1 METNGRVK
9 KNRVVRSEADWKAIL
24 DRYDQS
30 GQARVAFCR
39 REGLSSS
46 TFLLWERKLR
56 QRGRGAAAEFI
67 DVTSSQRPVGHWLVE
82 FQFPDGT
89 TARVRG

>member
-1 METNGRVK
+1 METSDRTK
-9 KNRVVRSEADWKAIL
+9 KARVVRSDAAWKAIL
-24 DRYDQS
+24 DRYDRS
-30 GQARVAFCR
+30 GQSRAAFCR

-56 QRGRGAAAEFI
+56 RRGRAADFVEVPPAPQA
-67 DVTSSQRPVGHWLVE
+67 SSRWVVE
-82 FQFPDGT
+82 FQFADGT

>member
-1 METNGRVK
+1 MEANGRVK
-9 KNRVVRSEADWKAIL
+9 KNRVQRSDSDWKAIM

-30 GQARVAFCR
+30 GQTRAAFCR
-39 REGLSSS
+39 REGLSAS

-56 QRGRGAAAEFI
+56 QRGRTVEFVDMTPQQAAGRW
-67 DVTSSQRPVGHWLVE
+67 VVE
-82 FQFPDGT
+82 FQFTDGT

>member
-1 METNGRVK
+1 MEASVRTK
-9 KNRVVRSEADWKAIL
+9 KNRVQRSESDWKSIL
-24 DRYDQS
+24 GEYDRS
-30 GQARVAFCR
+30 GQTRAAFCR
-39 REGLSSS
+39 KTGISSS

-56 QRGRGAAAEFI
+56 RQSRAAEFVA
-67 DVTSSQRPVGHWLVE
+67 VTPATQPASCWAVE